1 MSRSLNSKD
10 WLRRHL
16 NDPYVKRATKDGYR
30 SRAAYKLLEIDAEDK
45 LLKPGMTVVDLG
57 AAPGGWSQVAAAK
70 TGAVNT
76 AGQSRGRVVAIDLL
90 AMPEV
95 PGVTF
100 IQADFSE
107 QAGLQA
113 LVDALDGR
121 AVDLVLSD
129 MAPNL
134 TGIAL
139 TDQTRMFAL
148 AELAGEFCREYLKPK
163 GNFLIKVF
171 QGSDYPG
178 YIKTLRTLFERVDVK
193 KPDAS
198 RSESNELYL
207 LAKGKKPEVGVN

>member
-16 NDPYVKRATKDGYR
+16 NDPYVKRASKDGYR

-45 LLKPGMTVVDLG
+45 LLKPGMTIVDLG

-70 TGAVNT
+70 TGAAAANPK
-76 AGQSRGRVVAIDLL
+76 GRVVAIDLL
-90 AMPEV
+90 DMAEV

-107 QAGLQA
+107 EAGLKA
-113 LVDALDGR
+113 LVAALDGR

-139 TDQTRMFAL
+139 TDQTRMFGL
-148 AELAGEFCREYLKPK
+148 AELAGEFCRGFLKPR
-163 GNFLIKVF
+163 GSFLIKVF
-171 QGSDYPG
+171 QGADYPE
-178 YIKTLRTLFERVDVK
+178 YIKTLRTLFDRVEVK

-198 RSESNELYL
+198 RAESNELYL
-207 LAKGKKPEVGVN
+207 LARGKKPEEGVN